1 VATPTLPTLPKI
13 LQICSVRTIRV
24 TAPARIG
31 TALATSVWCTLIQR
45 LQGHCTCMVKKPFT
59 TRLDEHV
66 LALAQR
72 IAEAE
77 RRSVTSVIE
86 IAVLDYAAKVGVS
99 SERPPA

>member
-1 VATPTLPTLPKI
+1 MA
-13 LQICSVRTIRV
+13 
-24 TAPARIG
+24 
-31 TALATSVWCTLIQR
+31 
-45 LQGHCTCMVKKPFT
+45 KKPFT

-86 IAVLDYAAKVGVS
+86 VALLDYAAKLDILPEPS
-99 SERPPA
+99 RP